1 MLLPDCD
8 VTSARRVV
16 ERLRAATRSGVS
28 CSAGIAEWDGHETP
42 AELQARAD
50 AMLYHAKL
58 GRPRPDR
65 RDGRRP
71 RAERR

>member
-1 MLLPDCD
+1 MRRH
-8 VTSARRVV
+8 SARRVV

-28 CSAGIAEWDGHETP
+28 CSAGVAEWDRHETP

-58 GRPRPDR
+58 GGRDR
-65 RDGRRP
+65 TVVTDAVLA
-71 RAERR
+71 RAR